1 MKNLFLWQM
10 VLPIIVLSSCSG
22 NDEDRKDMSFIGK
35 PMNINVNI
43 ADVTETPTRASTAMT
58 SGTVWINGTDNSM
71 KAYTW
76 SGSNF
81 TTEDPLLWTA
91 ETMNIYGYYADRGAT
106 TVTDSRSYTVSDASN
121 ASFLA
126 GATTTTYN
134 QETREEISLSL
145 HQQLAYVYVTVSSD
159 LGTTMTEAKLGNGML
174 YTSGVF
180 DNNSFDLNGYANGG
194 TDNSGWTTSGS
205 PTTIDMIQ
213 SATSSTSTATSATYY
228 AIIIPQTIGTT
239 SPVFTVKISG
249 YPVGFRL
256 NASQTFKAGMSYNL
270 LVDRV
275 TYVLYMESIIMVSD
289 FTDSGFNES
298 QTDLE
303 AN

>member
-1 MKNLFLWQM
+1 MKKLFLCLTALPM
-10 VLPIIVLSSCSG
+10 VVLSGCSA

-43 ADVTETPTRASTAMT
+43 ADVVETPTRASTAMT
-58 SGTVWINGTDNSM
+58 TGTVYINGTDNSM

-76 SGSNF
+76 SESSF
-81 TTEDPLLWTA
+81 TTDDPLLWTT
-91 ETMNIYGYYADRGAT
+91 ETMNIYGYYADRGT
-106 TVTDSRSYTVSDASN
+106 TAVADSRSYTVSDASN

-126 GATTTTYN
+126 GATTTTYS
-134 QETREEISLSL
+134 QHTREEISLSL

-159 LGTTMTEAKLGNGML
+159 RGTTMTEAKLGNGML

-180 DNNSFDLNGYANGG
+180 DNSSFDLNGYGTGG

-213 SATSSTSTATSATYY
+213 SATSSTSTTTSATYY

-239 SPVFTVKISG
+239 SPFFTVKVSG

-256 NASQTFKAGMSYNL
+256 NASQTFKAGMRYNL

-275 TYVLYMESIIMVSD
+275 TYALYMESAITVSD
-289 FTDSGFNES
+289 FTDSGSSAS